1 MRPITEEKHLR
12 EYTYRKSQ
20 IINDRPEPDYTQYL
34 RQHIIYSKKF
44 KPIISNEARSIINEF
59 YIKLQHKSN
68 NTFITAR
75 TLDRLFRLVKA
86 RARLQ
91 LKAIADENDAI
102 EILKFYNPIV

>member
-34 RQHIIYSKKF
+34 RKHIICSKKF